1 MKKLFTNLFLLT
13 FSLCYSQNWAP
24 INSIEKFNY
33 QIDTASYISNT
44 LWIDSVKIIGSDSVF
59 YLNKIVLDC
68 FDCPWTFDP
77 LIEFK
82 IANQGQFLQERIIK
96 KEPDVYRFE
105 GKRTFTLKTHF
116 ALNESWTF
124 DSTGNVVATVVDIF
138 EDEIFGETD
147 SLKTIQLSNG
157 DTIWLSKDH
166 GIIKF
171 VEGTHC
177 YELKGIE
184 GRYLGEI
191 LPDFWGF
198 YNFDIGD
205 VFQYEHTDGTFEGTL
220 WQWNTVKKYEILAK
234 QTDTSKIIYEVYQVS
249 NRSYTTNNGTF
260 PVSSSQGVETIEFE
274 LISAP
279 YYIGQFNRALVKYD
293 QYELCGDDIR
303 HYMGVYRDPTDNRVV
318 KKTGNPFP
326 YYPDMNTSYQFINFD
341 EQSDTLVLE
350 TCAANFYYEFKEGIG
365 LIHSRLSDFESWES
379 AELVGYIKGTD
390 TVGVISADADIL
402 MNANEVFADE
412 TQIEI
417 YPNPIDDGT
426 LNLKVQSNNNL
437 QVDIFNLEGRLIYH
451 LPLQS
456 FGSLAIDLNKQPS
469 GIYIVRLGN
478 QNFIKIYKAVKY

>member
-157 DTIWLSKDH
+157 AK
-166 GIIKF
+166 
-171 VEGTHC
+171 V
-177 YELKGIE
+177 
-184 GRYLGEI
+184 RYLGIDAPDKGEQLAI
-191 LPDFWGF
+191 RGKADKLPLRHISGCGVSGNALQHACAKKKRGELPD
-198 YNFDIGD
+198 
-205 VFQYEHTDGTFEGTL
+205 V
-220 WQWNTVKKYEILAK
+220 
-234 QTDTSKIIYEVYQVS
+234 
-249 NRSYTTNNGTF
+249 
-260 PVSSSQGVETIEFE
+260 
-274 LISAP
+274 
-279 YYIGQFNRALVKYD
+279 
-293 QYELCGDDIR
+293 
-303 HYMGVYRDPTDNRVV
+303 
-318 KKTGNPFP
+318 
-326 YYPDMNTSYQFINFD
+326 
-341 EQSDTLVLE
+341 
-350 TCAANFYYEFKEGIG
+350 
-365 LIHSRLSDFESWES
+365 
-379 AELVGYIKGTD
+379 
-390 TVGVISADADIL
+390 
-402 MNANEVFADE
+402 
-412 TQIEI
+412 
-417 YPNPIDDGT
+417 
-426 LNLKVQSNNNL
+426 
-437 QVDIFNLEGRLIYH
+437 
-451 LPLQS
+451 
-456 FGSLAIDLNKQPS
+456 
-469 GIYIVRLGN
+469 
-478 QNFIKIYKAVKY
+478 